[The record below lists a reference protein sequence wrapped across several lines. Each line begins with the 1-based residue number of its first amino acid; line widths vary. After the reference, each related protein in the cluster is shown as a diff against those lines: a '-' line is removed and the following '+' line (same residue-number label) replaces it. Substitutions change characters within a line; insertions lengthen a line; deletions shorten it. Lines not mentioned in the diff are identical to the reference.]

1 MSKIN
6 DVMEEEENRLKELE
20 EEKKR
25 KFMMIDGCPIS
36 IRKITS
42 DMKKKNRE
50 LAEG

>member
-25 KFMMIDGCPIS
+25 KFMMINGVPIS
-36 IRKITS
+36 IRKIIS
-42 DMKKKNRE
+42 DSKTKKRE

>member
-1 MSKIN
+1 MARIN

-36 IRKITS
+36 IRRIIQ
-42 DMKKKNRE
+42 DIRGKKRE
-50 LAEG
+50 SAEG